1 MLLNV
6 VISVSATSGI
16 QTLDLT
22 VIIIIYLLLELFIVT
37 A

>member
-6 VISVSATSGI
+6 VISVTSGI
-16 QTLDLT
+16 RTLDLT